1 MSALVT
7 AGPVAA
13 SIGDGVQQTVLS
25 GSMLLAVPLAVLAG
39 LVSFASPCVL
49 PLVPGYLGFVSG
61 MAGGLAA
68 DGAAPSGGVL
78 TRVRRGRLMA
88 GVGLFVAGFTVVF
101 VTLGVLAGSVGQALL
116 RHADLLTRV
125 LGVVVVVMG
134 LVFAGWLPI
143 GQRERRIHLAPTA
156 GLWGAPLLGLVFG
169 LGWVPCIG
177 PTLVAVYTLALD
189 QASAGRGAVLSVAY
203 CVGLGLPFVLVA
215 LGSGAF
221 PARGRGAAR
230 PPGGGDADRRRH
242 ARADRPRAGHGRV
255 VGAHR
260 VAAAPGRRLR
270 DGGVMPE
277 TPVMPRLGMRGAARW
292 VWRQLTS
299 MRVALMLLMLLA
311 VVAVPGSIL
320 PQRPQDPDGRRPL
333 PA

>member
-1 MSALVT
+1 VIGLVI
-7 AGPVAA
+7 AGPVAV

-143 GQRERRIHLAPTA
+143 GQRERRIHLAPRA

-215 LGSGAF
+215 LGLERSRRAV
-221 PARGRGAAR
+221 AALR
-230 PPGGGDADRRRH
+230 
-242 ARADRPRAGHGRV
+242 
-255 VGAHR
+255 AHR
-260 VAAAPGRRLR
+260 VA
-270 DGGVMPE
+270 V
-277 TPVMPRLGMRGAARW
+277 
-292 VWRQLTS
+292 
-299 MRVALMLLMLLA
+299 MRVGGAMLVLIGLALVTGVWSALTASLQHLVGGFET
-311 VVAVPGSIL
+311 VV
-320 PQRPQDPDGRRPL
+320 
-333 PA
+333 

>member
-1 MSALVT
+1 VSGAGLVVGHLAIT
-7 AGPVAA
+7 LPA
-13 SIGDGVQQTVLS
+13 SIGDSVQATVLG
-25 GSMLLAVPLAVLAG
+25 GSMLLAVPLAVVAG

-68 DGAAPSGGVL
+68 DAAVGTAPSGTSAGAAPTGPAGPAPGGTAPSGASGVL
-78 TRVRRGRLMA
+78 ARVHRGRLML

-101 VTLGVLAGSVGQALL
+101 VVLGVLAGTVGQALL
-116 RHADLLTRV
+116 RHADLITRV

-203 CVGLGLPFVLVA
+203 CLGLGLPFVLVA
-215 LGSGAF
+215 LSLERSQRALKLLRDHKV
-221 PARGRGAAR
+221 AVMRV
-230 PPGGGDADRRRH
+230 GGGLLVLVGLALVTGLWSTLTDGLQGLVGGFE
-242 ARADRPRAGHGRV
+242 PV
-255 VGAHR
+255 V
-260 VAAAPGRRLR
+260 
-270 DGGVMPE
+270 
-277 TPVMPRLGMRGAARW
+277 
-292 VWRQLTS
+292 
-299 MRVALMLLMLLA
+299 
-311 VVAVPGSIL
+311 
-320 PQRPQDPDGRRPL
+320 
-333 PA
+333 

>member
-1 MSALVT
+1 MGQLATTLPT
-7 AGPVAA
+7 
-13 SIGDGVQQTVLS
+13 SIGDSVQATVLG
-25 GSMLLAVPLAVLAG
+25 GSMLLAVPLAVVAG

-68 DGAAPSGGVL
+68 DGARAGAAPTVAPAGGAPADVPAGAGPAGGVPAGAGPAGAGPAGGVL
-78 TRVRRGRLMA
+78 ARVRRGRLML

-101 VTLGVLAGSVGQALL
+101 VVLGVLAGTVGQSLL
-116 RHADLLTRV
+116 RHADVITRV

-203 CVGLGLPFVLVA
+203 CLGLGLPFVLVA
-215 LGSGAF
+215 LSLERSQRALKVLREHKV
-221 PARGRGAAR
+221 AVMRV
-230 PPGGGDADRRRH
+230 GGGLLVLVGLALVTGLWSTLTDGLQGLVGGFE
-242 ARADRPRAGHGRV
+242 PV
-255 VGAHR
+255 V
-260 VAAAPGRRLR
+260 
-270 DGGVMPE
+270 
-277 TPVMPRLGMRGAARW
+277 
-292 VWRQLTS
+292 
-299 MRVALMLLMLLA
+299 
-311 VVAVPGSIL
+311 
-320 PQRPQDPDGRRPL
+320 
-333 PA
+333 

>member
-1 MSALVT
+1 MSGV
-7 AGPVAA
+7 GPVLGQLALAVPA
-13 SIGDGVQQTVLS
+13 SIGDSVQATVLT
-25 GSMLLAVPLAVLAG
+25 GSMLLAVPLAVIAG

-68 DGAAPSGGVL
+68 AGPAPGAVQARPAAGGGAGAPTL
-78 TRVRRGRLMA
+78 ARVRRGRLML

-101 VTLGVLAGSVGQALL
+101 VVFGVLAGTAGQALL
-116 RHADLLTRV
+116 RHADLITRV

-189 QASAGRGAVLSVAY
+189 QASAGRGAILSVAY
-203 CVGLGLPFVLVA
+203 CLGLGLPFVLVA
-215 LGSGAF
+215 LSLE
-221 PARGRGAAR
+221 RSQ
-230 PPGGGDADRRRH
+230 
-242 ARADRPRAGHGRV
+242 RALTVLRD
-255 VGAHR
+255 HR
-260 VAAAPGRRLR
+260 VA
-270 DGGVMPE
+270 V
-277 TPVMPRLGMRGAARW
+277 
-292 VWRQLTS
+292 
-299 MRVALMLLMLLA
+299 MRVGGGLLVLVGLALVTGLWSALTDGLQGLVGGFEP
-311 VVAVPGSIL
+311 VV
-320 PQRPQDPDGRRPL
+320 
-333 PA
+333 

>member
-1 MSALVT
+1 MSAAVLAVGHLV
-7 AGPVAA
+7 ALPA
-13 SIGDGVQQTVLS
+13 SIGDSVQATVLG
-25 GSMLLAVPLAVLAG
+25 GSMLLAVPLAVVAG

-68 DGAAPSGGVL
+68 DAAAVGAGPGGAGPGGTAAGGRTL
-78 TRVRRGRLMA
+78 TQVRRGRLML

-101 VTLGVLAGSVGQALL
+101 VVLGVLAGTVGQALL
-116 RHADLLTRV
+116 RHADVITRV

-203 CVGLGLPFVLVA
+203 CLGLGLPFVLVA
-215 LGSGAF
+215 LSLE
-221 PARGRGAAR
+221 RSQ
-230 PPGGGDADRRRH
+230 
-242 ARADRPRAGHGRV
+242 RALAVLRD
-255 VGAHR
+255 HR
-260 VAAAPGRRLR
+260 VA
-270 DGGVMPE
+270 V
-277 TPVMPRLGMRGAARW
+277 
-292 VWRQLTS
+292 
-299 MRVALMLLMLLA
+299 MRVGGGLLVLVGLALVTGLWSTLTDALQGLVGGFEP
-311 VVAVPGSIL
+311 VV
-320 PQRPQDPDGRRPL
+320 
-333 PA
+333 